1 MKKLTKLVVLTGLVA
16 SLLVGCGQNKKS
28 EKPASESQSQQ
39 PASSLPGSD
48 SSGGEASSSSSV
60 QKELQ
65 SIRIASNPT
74 KTTYE
79 VGEELDLAGLQV
91 KAVYN
96 TGEEDVTVA
105 ANMVSGFSSDA
116 AADAVTVTVTYE
128 GKTATFTVKVVAK
141 DGIEITALPKK
152 VNYAVGD
159 DLELDGLVVSQV
171 YSDGSKKALAA
182 SEYEVTGFDSSAVGP
197 VELTVTVGSETE
209 TFEINVYAADWSEE
223 ELYYMDGLIL
233 LYPFPYYLSFELDMT
248 GFTLQNGAK
257 VQWLYAKTAFE
268 ASDDDFDAYLDAV
281 EAIERPEVDDN
292 GDPVL
297 DDEDNPVMV
306 QAWVQYNHG
315 SATDDVAYLGYAAD
329 SEIYQYARWVNDDSS
344 YFYYQVLTVGLD
356 EDGALLVT
364 STISMNV
371 FAGYG
376 IGSGGGYY
384 GKYDEDDGSQYDM
397 IQGDLSMLHS
407 YGAMLTF
414 SPNSLA
420 VLPFEDIIYPNYS
433 TTIMCFIE
441 SASYLMPYI
450 YGSYYSDLYDAT
462 LISYAFQE
470 RDKAKDPFTQAA
482 VDNIKAQ
489 YVAAGYDVEEPD
501 PADGSFTVYLENDC
515 YVWAIEYYFDAD
527 YNTVNMDFEVL
538 SYEAPFRGDYT
549 GASIYDELSLDYYA
563 YTSQGLAPVAS
574 VDTADIFTYYDASNV
589 GVGQFFAVGEDLDD
603 IKEDIANAAEDSGW
617 LEDAKDLEWQDT
629 YNVDA
634 SFVNGD
640 ADPVAMSFTYAG
652 VSGGNAAFTYN
663 VSASDRYLL
672 YYSISGN
679 TVTLLHIV
687 GSDIANYTLN
697 PAEGAAELTGTY
709 SNGTVSLTLGG
720 MYVGSSYA
728 LFLASYGPEQGS
740 VVTIKV
746 DFVTAQLGGVYS
758 VQLVTYDGVIAAV
771 DTWAEAKALLDEEY
785 AGENDSLPAALN
797 AEADYFVVDFWN
809 NLFKVVYED
818 QEAALANTLA
828 ADLVAAGYGAGYV
841 INGVAYYASENGE
854 IILGIHPA
862 EEGVVVVEILDSM
875 PLYIEVLKEAA
886 VNVGLAEDGL
896 DWISMSNGAYAIDV
910 ENDENNK
917 VSVIT
922 LNYSSQ
928 ANQSAAITA
937 LQAAAAANGFPQ
949 ATDPDDPFRG
959 YFVKEVE
966 GGKIIVLFENGDYSQ
981 GDYSVI
987 LTVRFIPNEA

>member
-48 SSGGEASSSSSV
+48 SSGSDASSSSSV

-65 SIRIASNPT
+65 SIRIAANPT

-105 ANMVSGFSSDA
+105 ANMVSGFSSAA

-128 GKTATFTVKVVAK
+128 GKTATFSVKVIAR
-141 DGIEITALPKK
+141 DGIEITSLPKK

-171 YSDGSKKALAA
+171 YSDGSKKAIAPA
-182 SEYEVTGFDSSAVGP
+182 DYTVTGFDSSVEGP

-233 LYPFPYYLSFELDMT
+233 LYPFPYYLSFELDMG
-248 GFTLQNGAK
+248 GFTLQNGGK

-281 EAIERPEVDDN
+281 EAIEREDVDEN
-292 GDPVL
+292 GDPI
-297 DDEDNPVMV
+297 MV
-306 QAWVQYNHG
+306 QAWTTYNHG
-315 SATDDVAYLGYAAD
+315 YPTEDVMYLGYAED
-329 SEIYQYARWVNDDSS
+329 SEIYQYARWVNDDDS
-344 YFYYQVLTVGLD
+344 YFAYQVLTVGLD

-364 STISMNV
+364 STIAQNI
-371 FAGYG
+371 FAGYA
-376 IGSGGGYY
+376 IGSGSGYPCVI
-384 GKYDEDDGSQYDM
+384 DDDGSPYDM
-397 IQGDLSMLHS
+397 LLGDLSLLHT

-414 SPNSLA
+414 NPNSLA
-420 VLPFEDIIYPNYS
+420 TLPLDQVLYPDYS
-433 TTIMCFIE
+433 ETTYVYIE
-441 SASYLMPYI
+441 NASYLMPYI
-450 YGSYYSDLYDAT
+450 YGNYYSDLYDAT
-462 LISYAFQE
+462 QIKYSFMQRSGTAY
-470 RDKAKDPFTQAA
+470 TQAD
-482 VDNIKAQ
+482 VDALQ
-489 YVAAGYDVEEPD
+489 EAYETAGYDVYAETD
-501 PADGSFTVYLENDC
+501 PELDDGSFEVVIENDC
-515 YVWAIEYYFDAD
+515 YTWVLDYSFDSKYKCVDIEFWVYD
-527 YNTVNMDFEVL
+527 
-538 SYEAPFRGDYT
+538 YEAPFRGDYT

-563 YTSQGLAPVAS
+563 YTSQGLAPVAN

-640 ADPVAMSFTYAG
+640 ADPVDMSFTYAG
-652 VSGGNAAFTYN
+652 VSGGNAAFTYY

-785 AGENDSLPAALN
+785 AGENDSLTAALN
-797 AEADYFVVDFWN
+797 AEADHFVVDFWN

-896 DWISMSNGAYAIDV
+896 DWITMSNGAYAIDV
-910 ENDENNK
+910 VNDETNSK
-917 VSVIT
+917 SVIT

-928 ANQSAAITA
+928 ADQGAAITA
-937 LQAAAAANGFPQ
+937 LQAAATNAGFPQ
-949 ATDPDDPFRG
+949 ATDVDDPFRG

-966 GGKIIVLFENGDYSQ
+966 GGKVIILFENGDYSQ
-981 GDYSVI
+981 GDYSI
-987 LTVRFIPNEA
+987 SLTVRFIPNEA